1 MLMQFLLDD
10 ARLTNSCSYIHC
22 LRSGFS
28 FVAEAADNDNEA
40 GIDGLDDANSYGGG
54 NGGAYADPRCEMK
67 KRQQQ
72 EIVVSGLTINTSDIS
87 SGEELAGT
95 AMTTAAAATT
105 SEDNGFAT
113 MTEQQTAA
121 ALLPT
126 SDYSI
131 LSPAT
136 NNGGACINDGK
147 DDGKMMPD
155 QSGIL
160 MSRLIEPS
168 VRKIGGGGAVSMS
181 AFQVSTLH
189 YYLLLYSILLH
200 CSSTE
205 LLCLALLQFSRTA
218 YHAAASTF
226 LPGKQRLLM
235 HCTHLSGMVRKE
247 GLLQSLQ
254 GNPPGTE
261 VLTPPLPCLL
271 HPSNMQTRQRQ
282 SQRPTGR

>member
-40 GIDGLDDANSYGGG
+40 GIDGLDDANSYDGG

-95 AMTTAAAATT
+95 AMTTTAAATT
-105 SEDNGFAT
+105 TEDNGFAT
-113 MTEQQTAA
+113 MTEQQTVA

-261 VLTPPLPCLL
+261 VLTPPLSGL
-271 HPSNMQTRQRQ
+271 HPSNMQSRQRQ